1 MGVIKNRV
9 GETHGHWI
17 VIAHDDEQSTA
28 TKKQYWICECDCGCG
43 TRKSIRGDSL
53 HSIIVGGC
61 NNMTMKEPKICEKCG
76 DKFYPKKQAKTR
88 RFCYNCVSEED
99 YDNGSAIRRK
109 IKQWALE
116 YKGCVCSK
124 CGYNK
129 CSAALDFHH
138 VDMNEKE
145 FNLSARDIKFDWE
158 AIKKELDKCIVLC
171 ANCHRE
177 IHNAKGE
184 DCIE

>member
-76 DKFYPKKQAKTR
+76 DKFYPKKQANSRCQQKQNLRLEITR
-88 RFCYNCVSEED
+88 KERRLRAMFIELLEEVS
-99 YDNGSAIRRK
+99 
-109 IKQWALE
+109 
-116 YKGCVCSK
+116 
-124 CGYNK
+124 
-129 CSAALDFHH
+129 
-138 VDMNEKE
+138 
-145 FNLSARDIKFDWE
+145 
-158 AIKKELDKCIVLC
+158 
-171 ANCHRE
+171 
-177 IHNAKGE
+177 
-184 DCIE
+184 